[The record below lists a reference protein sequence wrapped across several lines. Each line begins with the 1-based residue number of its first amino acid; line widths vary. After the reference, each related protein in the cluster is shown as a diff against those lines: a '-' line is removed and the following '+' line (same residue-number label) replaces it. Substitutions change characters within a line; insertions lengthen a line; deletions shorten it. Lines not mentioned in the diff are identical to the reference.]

1 MEPTP
6 LLNKCHVVVRLA
18 SPLMAVTLLIGAGC
32 VGADKIKNP
41 FKSTSATV
49 QPAQAVAAWSNKV
62 VYAPDPLRGGAA
74 VPYLMGRLYLFGPEL
89 GAPLVGDGSLIVDL
103 YDQTP
108 RGAGSEPVMLQ
119 EQRYDPETLK
129 RLVKEDLFGMG
140 YTVYLPWLTYRPD
153 ITQVNLILRYDPA
166 KGPSLLHQ
174 SGAMTVD
181 HAATKELQALQAKGQ
196 GPPMAQTVAAGGGK

>member
-6 LLNKCHVVVRLA
+6 LLSKSHLVVRLA
-18 SPLMAVTLLIGAGC
+18 SPLVLLATLCGAGC
-32 VGADKIKNP
+32 IGADKIRNP
-41 FKSTSATV
+41 FKSTSATI

-62 VYAPDPLRGGAA
+62 VYAPDPLRGGTA

-166 KGPSLLHQ
+166 KGQSLLHQ
-174 SGAMTVD
+174 SGTLTVD
-181 HAATKELQALQAKGQ
+181 HAATKELQALHAKGQ
-196 GPPMAQTVAAGGGK
+196 GPPIAQPVAAGGGK